1 MKQLNLILPVLL
13 ILSLIIPGAAWA
25 VDENVKEGVLI
36 TRAMIQADRTQMVL
50 NTLRL
55 SGEEIKAFS
64 PVYLDYWEELNLLN
78 DGMEKLILD
87 YSDNY
92 KSNNL
97 TDEKALGMLDDYLD
111 FQKKKVALRKKFVK
125 KFKKVL
131 TPKKLVQYY
140 QIENK
145 MDAIIMV
152 ELAREIPLVK

>member
-1 MKQLNLILPVLL
+1 MKTLKLILPALL
-13 ILSLIIPGAAWA
+13 ILILTVPGTARA
-25 VDENVKEGVLI
+25 VDENAKEGVLV
-36 TRAMIQADRTQMVL
+36 TRAMIVADRTQLVL

-55 SGEEIKAFS
+55 NDEEIKAFS
-64 PVYLDYWEELNLLN
+64 PVYLEYWEEMNLLN
-78 DGMEKLILD
+78 DGLEKLILD

-92 KSNNL
+92 NNL

-111 FQKKKVALRKKFVK
+111 FQKKRVALRKKYVN

-140 QIENK
+140 QTENK

-152 ELAREIPLVK
+152 ELARRIPLVK

>member
-1 MKQLNLILPVLL
+1 MKSLKLILPILL
-13 ILSLIIPGAAWA
+13 IFSLIFTGSALA
-25 VDENVKEGVLI
+25 VDENVKEGVLV
-36 TRAMIQADRTQMVL
+36 TRAMIVADRTQVVL

-55 SGEEIKAFS
+55 SDEEITVFS
-64 PVYLDYWEELNLLN
+64 PVYVEYWEEMNLLN
-78 DGMEKLILD
+78 DGLEKLILD

-92 KSNNL
+92 NNL

-111 FQKKKVALRKKFVK
+111 FQKKKVALRKKYVK

-140 QIENK
+140 QTENK

-152 ELAREIPLVK
+152 ELAKRIPLVK

>member
-1 MKQLNLILPVLL
+1 MKPLKLFLPALL
-13 ILSLIIPGAAWA
+13 ILILIIPGTARA

-36 TRAMIQADRTQMVL
+36 TRAMIVADRTQVVL

-55 SGEEIKAFS
+55 SNEEIKAFS
-64 PVYLDYWEELNLLN
+64 PVYLDYWEEMNLLN
-78 DGMEKLILD
+78 DGLEKLILD

-92 KSNNL
+92 NNL
-97 TDEKALGMLDDYLD
+97 TDKKALSMLDDYLD
-111 FQKKKVALRKKFVK
+111 FQKKKVALKKKYVK

-152 ELAREIPLVK
+152 ELARGIPLVK